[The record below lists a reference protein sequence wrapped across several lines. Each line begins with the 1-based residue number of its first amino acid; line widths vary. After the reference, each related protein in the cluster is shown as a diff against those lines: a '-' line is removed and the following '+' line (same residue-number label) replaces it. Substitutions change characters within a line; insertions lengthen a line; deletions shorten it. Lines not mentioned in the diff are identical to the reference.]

1 MDQKM
6 NWFDWLTFILVIVGA
21 LNWGLVGL
29 LNLDLVSYVFGAM
42 TLTSK
47 IIYTV
52 IGASAL
58 YMTLGMIYV
67 ATQKN
72 KK

>member
-1 MDQKM
+1 MEDKM
-6 NWFDWLTFILVIVGA
+6 KWYDWLAFILVIVGA

-29 LNLDLVSYVFGAM
+29 LNLDLVSYAFGGM

-47 IIYTV
+47 IIYAF

-58 YMTLGMIYV
+58 YMTFGMVYV
-67 ATQKN
+67 ATKN